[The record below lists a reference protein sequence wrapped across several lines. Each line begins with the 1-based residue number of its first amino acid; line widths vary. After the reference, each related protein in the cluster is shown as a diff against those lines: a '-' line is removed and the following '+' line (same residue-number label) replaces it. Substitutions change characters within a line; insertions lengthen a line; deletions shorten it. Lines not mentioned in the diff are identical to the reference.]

1 MCYWYY
7 TSLRLYLIVFYRV
20 IFLSKIFLFYFYRSL
35 GLQPAAGDA
44 EANLPQKKDA
54 TSHAL
59 LLETATGNYDTH
71 GQSVQTA
78 REV

>member
-1 MCYWYY
+1 MP
-7 TSLRLYLIVFYRV
+7 S
-20 IFLSKIFLFYFYRSL
+20 SPL
-35 GLQPAAGDA
+35 GVCKPLLVRKPRPAAGDA

-59 LLETATGNYDTH
+59 LLETSTGNYDAH
-71 GQSVQTA
+71 DQSVQTA